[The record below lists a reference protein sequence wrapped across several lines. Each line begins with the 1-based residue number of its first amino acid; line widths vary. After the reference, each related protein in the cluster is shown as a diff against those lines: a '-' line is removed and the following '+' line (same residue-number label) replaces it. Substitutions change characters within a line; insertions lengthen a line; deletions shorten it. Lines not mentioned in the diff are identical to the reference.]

1 MFRGESLM
9 IDKLWYLSQMKLFDN
24 VSPEDM
30 EEVNKWAHHAKI
42 RKHTIIQTPEMV
54 RDGLYFVKEG
64 ALRLYTVNSEG
75 KQFTVGILGKGSTFG
90 EIDSFSLGT
99 HGVYIETME
108 DTLLCSIGREQFEKF
123 ISTRPHIMKRVMRIL
138 SDQLKEKND
147 MLEKMA
153 LGTVKEKLLFLLL
166 NLSEEFGVREE
177 DGFHRIDLPLTHQ
190 EIGNMIGA
198 TRESVTSTINELVKE
213 GMIRTGR
220 KTISIH
226 RELAKEQLF
235 G

>member
-1 MFRGESLM
+1 M
-9 IDKLWYLSQMKLFDN
+9 IDKLWYLSQIKLFDK

-30 EEVNKWAHHAKI
+30 EEINKGTHHAKI
-42 RKHTIIQTPEMV
+42 RKHTIIQTPDMV
-54 RDGLYFVKEG
+54 REGLFFVKEG
-64 ALRLYTVNSEG
+64 ALRLYIVNSEG

-90 EIDSFSLGT
+90 EIDSVSLGT
-99 HGVYIETME
+99 HGVYIETIE
-108 DTLLCSIGREQFEKF
+108 DTLLCSIGSEQFEKF
-123 ISTRPHIMKRVMRIL
+123 ISTRPYIMKRIMRIL

-166 NLSEEFGVREE
+166 NLSEEFGVLE
-177 DGFHRIDLPLTHQ
+177 DGYHRIDLPLTHQ

-213 GMIRTGR
+213 DIVRTGR
-220 KTISIH
+220 KIISIH
-226 RELAKEQLF
+226 RELAKGQLF

>member
-1 MFRGESLM
+1 M
-9 IDKLWYLSQMKLFDN
+9 IDKMWYLSQIKLFEKM
-24 VSPEDM
+24 SPEDM
-30 EEVNKWAHHAKI
+30 EEINKGTKHAKI

-54 RDGLYFVKEG
+54 REGLFFVKEG

-108 DTLLCSIGREQFEKF
+108 DTLLCSMDREQFEKF
-123 ISTRPHIMKRVMRIL
+123 ISTRPHIMKRIMRIM

-147 MLEKMA
+147 MLEKLA

-166 NLSEEFGVREE
+166 NLSEEFGVLEE
-177 DGFHRIDLPLTHQ
+177 DGFYRIDLPLTHQ
-190 EIGNMIGA
+190 ELGNMIGA
-198 TRESVTSTINELVKE
+198 TRESVTSTIHDLVKE
-213 GMIRTGR
+213 KMIRTGR

-235 G
+235 

>member
-1 MFRGESLM
+1 M
-9 IDKLWYLSQMKLFDN
+9 IDKLWYLTQIKLFDK

-30 EEVNKWAHHAKI
+30 KEINKGTHHAKI
-42 RKHTIIQTPEMV
+42 RKNTIIQSPEMV

-64 ALRLYTVNSEG
+64 ALRLYIVNTEG
-75 KQFTVGILGKGSTFG
+75 KQFTIGILGKWSTFG

-108 DTLLCSIGREQFEKF
+108 DTLLCSVGSEQFEKF
-123 ISTRPHIMKRVMRIL
+123 LSTRPLIMKRVIRIL
-138 SDQLKEKND
+138 SDQLQEKNN

-153 LGTVKEKLLFLLL
+153 LGTVKEKIIFLLL
-166 NLSEEFGVREE
+166 NLSEEFGVQE
-177 DGFHRIDLPLTHQ
+177 DNFHRIDLPLTHQ

-198 TRESVTSTINELVKE
+198 TRESVTSTINELVKV

-220 KTISIH
+220 KSLSIDPK
-226 RELAKEQLF
+226 LAKEQLLI
-235 G
+235 

>member
-1 MFRGESLM
+1 M
-9 IDKLWYLSQMKLFDN
+9 INKLWYLSQIKLFDKI
-24 VSPEDM
+24 SPEDM
-30 EEVNKWAHHAKI
+30 EEINKGTHHAKI
-42 RKHTIIQTPEMV
+42 RRNTIIQSPEMV

-64 ALRLYTVNSEG
+64 ALRLYIVNSEG
-75 KQFTVGILGKGSTFG
+75 KQFTVGILGKWSTFG

-99 HGVYIETME
+99 HGVYIESME

-138 SDQLKEKND
+138 SDQLQEKNS

-166 NLSEEFGVREE
+166 NLSEEFGVLE
-177 DGFHRIDLPLTHQ
+177 DSFHRIDLPLTHQ

-213 GMIRTGR
+213 GLIRTGR
-220 KTISIH
+220 KSISIH
-226 RELAKEQLF
+226 RELAKELLF
-235 G
+235 D

>member
-1 MFRGESLM
+1 MM
-9 IDKLWYLSQMKLFDN
+9 NKLWYLSQIKLFDK

-30 EEVNKWAHHAKI
+30 EEIDKWTRHAKI

-54 RDGLYFVKEG
+54 RDGLFFVKEG
-64 ALRLYTVNSEG
+64 ALRLYIVNSEG

-99 HGVYIETME
+99 HGVYIETID
-108 DTLLCSIGREQFEKF
+108 DTLLCSMSGEQFEKF
-123 ISTRPHIMKRVMRIL
+123 LSTRPHIMKRVMRIL
-138 SDQLKEKND
+138 SDQLKEKNE
-147 MLEKMA
+147 MLEKLA
-153 LGTVKEKLLFLLL
+153 LGTVREKLLFLLL
-166 NLSEEFGVREE
+166 NLSEEFGVLE

-198 TRESVTSTINELVKE
+198 TRESVTAAINELAKE
-213 GMIRTGR
+213 ELIRTGR
-220 KTISIH
+220 KTISVH
-226 RELAKEQLF
+226 RERVREQLF

>member
-1 MFRGESLM
+1 MM
-9 IDKLWYLSQMKLFDN
+9 NKLWYLSQIKLFDK

-30 EEVNKWAHHAKI
+30 EEIDKGTRHAKI

-54 RDGLYFVKEG
+54 RDGLFFVKEG
-64 ALRLYTVNSEG
+64 ALRLYIVNSEG

-99 HGVYIETME
+99 HGVYIETID
-108 DTLLCSIGREQFEKF
+108 DTLLCSMSGEQFEKF
-123 ISTRPHIMKRVMRIL
+123 LSTRPHIMKRVMRIL
-138 SDQLKEKND
+138 SDQLKEKNE
-147 MLEKMA
+147 MLEKLA
-153 LGTVKEKLLFLLL
+153 LGTVREKLLFLLL
-166 NLSEEFGVREE
+166 NLSEEFGVLE

-198 TRESVTSTINELVKE
+198 TRESVTAAINELAKE
-213 GMIRTGR
+213 ELIRTGR
-220 KTISIH
+220 KTISVH
-226 RELAKEQLF
+226 RERVREQLF